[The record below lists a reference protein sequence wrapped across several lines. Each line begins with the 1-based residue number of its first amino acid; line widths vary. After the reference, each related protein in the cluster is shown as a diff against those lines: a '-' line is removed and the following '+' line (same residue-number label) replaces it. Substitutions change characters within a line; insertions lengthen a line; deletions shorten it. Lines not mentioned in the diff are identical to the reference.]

1 MKYLASLLLIM
12 SFVGIGIFG
21 LEALDHSM
29 RHGQSDCVASIVTNT
44 LCPVNLRSIIT
55 HHFAAIQSF
64 FNVPI
69 STLVFSVIL
78 LIAVSIIGPIYLFKF
93 RFLYSQFITQR
104 SEDYRLRFNLGRHK
118 LISWIAL
125 FELSPSF

>member
-69 STLVFSVIL
+69 SALVFSVIL
-78 LIAVSIIGPIYLFKF
+78 LIAVSIIGPSIFSSFDSY
-93 RFLYSQFITQR
+93 IA
-104 SEDYRLRFNLGRHK
+104 NLLHRDLK
-118 LISWIAL
+118 IIDSDLI
-125 FELSPSF
+125 